1 MHSDTAALTFNH
13 SCRKI
18 ACLAAYCVGAHP
30 LRVGTHSSPGSG
42 HSITLRNHRLRW
54 WCSIPLRGA
63 RKPYL
68 LAVALLSEAVKALHV
83 RDILSAPAI
92 SSASSPEQAV

>member
-18 ACLAAYCVGAHP
+18 ACLAAHCVGAHP
-30 LRVGTHSSPGSG
+30 LRVGTHSFPCSG

-54 WCSIPLRGA
+54 WCSVALRGA

-92 SSASSPEQAV
+92 SSASSPDQAV